1 MARQVSG
8 LIVGMT
14 VALSGCETAT
24 AIKDKAVEAATTAG
38 SFISTQASHAAD
50 FVMGRKSGSLV
61 DDGTSC
67 FATTRVPFYAAVD
80 EVTKAQRLEYGAMA
94 GAAIGTFA
102 VFYADFV
109 VAKLAA
115 AGFTATMVAVIVNI
129 EADHERIT
137 AVNNTFGALVNCR
150 EREAKQ
156 FNLEYGQRKLN
167 RAVAVDRLDKLRALM
182 AEDVEVAQGVNTIL
196 AARNDG
202 YALSTQQV
210 QTKAPPAKS
219 GTDTKDR
226 TQQTKKAQAGIQSN
240 QKALA
245 QQTATIKQAETL
257 SGDDGFQLSRRRT
270 PWVMLAE
277 LTDSPRAR

>member
-1 MARQVSG
+1 MMALQVSG

-24 AIKDKAVEAATTAG
+24 AIKDKAVEAASTAG

-102 VFYADFV
+102 VFYADSV

-156 FNLEYGQRKLN
+156 INLEYGQRKLN
-167 RAVAVDRLDKLRALM
+167 RAVAVDRLDKLRALV
-182 AEDVEVAQGVNTIL
+182 AEDVEVAQDVNAIL
-196 AARNDG
+196 VARNDG

-210 QTKAPPAKS
+210 QTKAPPAKT
-219 GTDTKDR
+219 GTIPRNARSRPRRPRPESRATRRHLPSRPLASSRPRRSAVTMASSSAGDR
-226 TQQTKKAQAGIQSN
+226 PHG
-240 QKALA
+240 
-245 QQTATIKQAETL
+245 
-257 SGDDGFQLSRRRT
+257 
-270 PWVMLAE
+270 
-277 LTDSPRAR
+277 

>member
-8 LIVGMT
+8 LIVCVT

-50 FVMGRKSGSLV
+50 FVMGRKSGWLV
-61 DDGTSC
+61 DDGAGY

-102 VFYADFV
+102 VFYADSV

-156 FNLEYGQRKLN
+156 INLEYGQRKLN

-210 QTKAPPAKS
+210 QTKRPPPRAAPTPRIARSRPK
-219 GTDTKDR
+219 
-226 TQQTKKAQAGIQSN
+226 
-240 QKALA
+240 
-245 QQTATIKQAETL
+245 
-257 SGDDGFQLSRRRT
+257 RRRPAFRAT
-270 PWVMLAE
+270 RRHLP
-277 LTDSPRAR
+277 SRPPPSSRPRPSAATTASSSAGGGPHG